1 MVSVTA
7 GLIEFIISIIARIG
21 YLGIF
26 ITMTLESAGI
36 PIPSEVV
43 VPFAGYLSIRGDLDF
58 ITVVAVST
66 VANLVGSLVL
76 YFVGI
81 YYGRLFVIKYGKYLL
96 LEERHLSYVEELFMK
111 YGSVITF
118 VGRITPGVRT
128 YISIVAGMGRMK
140 LFPFTVYTI
149 VGSLIWN
156 WVLTYIG
163 VLLGENWESIVPYL
177 DMVALV
183 ALVVL
188 VVGGYLYLRNRG

>member
-21 YLGIF
+21 YAGIF
-26 ITMTLESAGI
+26 ITMTLESAGV

-43 VPFAGYLSIRGDLDF
+43 VPFAGYLSVRGDLDF
-58 ITVVAVST
+58 FMVVVVST
-66 VANLVGSLVL
+66 SANMVGSLIL
-76 YFVGI
+76 YYIGI
-81 YYGRLFVIKYGKYLL
+81 YYGRLFVIEYGKYLL
-96 LEERHLSYVEELFMK
+96 LEERHLYYVEELFAK

-118 VGRITPGVRT
+118 IGRITPGVRT

-140 LFPFTVYTI
+140 LFPFILYTI
-149 VGSLIWN
+149 IGSFIWN
-156 WVLTYIG
+156 WVLAYVG

-177 DMVALV
+177 DLMALV

-188 VVGGYLYLRNRG
+188 IVGGYIYLRHRD